1 MLIKESSILQALD
14 VEKHYVDLYKSIENR
29 EMYNNLSNTGF
40 KPIKIIHNNNAT
52 IVLWNDNTKT
62 VIKGS
67 GDDLFAAFCICFAK
81 KCCNGSTV
89 LNKLFESAEKKGCI
103 FYEHEVGQL

>member
-1 MLIKESSILQALD
+1 MLIKESSILKALD

-29 EMYNNLSNTGF
+29 ETYHKLIDKGF

-52 IVLWNDNTKT
+52 IVLWNDKTKT

-67 GDDLFAAFCICFAK
+67 GDDLFAAFCICFTK
-81 KCCNGSTV
+81 KCCGNSTV
-89 LNKLFESAEKKGCI
+89 LNKLFESAEKNLFIDSENKR
-103 FYEHEVGQL
+103 